1 MDAILHD
8 EDEKTCMRVANRGRN
23 YQKQRKK
30 DWKI

>member
-8 EDEKTCMRVANRGRN
+8 EDEKTCMRAANRGRK

-30 DWKI
+30 G